1 MTIIWS
7 DFASANLQDVF
18 LYHTEVAGENVARNL
33 RNKIFETTK
42 QLGHHPLSGQVE
54 QSLVCLQEEHRYLVA
69 GNYKIVY
76 KIIEKVV
83 LITDLFDT
91 RQDPVKINDIKRKP
105 GR

>member
-7 DFASANLQDVF
+7 DFASVNLQDVF
-18 LYHTEVAGENVARNL
+18 LYHVKVAGENIARNL

-42 QLGHHPLSGQVE
+42 QLEYHPLAGQVE
-54 QSLVCLQEEHRYLVA
+54 HSLVSLQEGHRYLVA

-76 KIIEKVV
+76 KVIEKVV
-83 LITDLFDT
+83 LITDLFYT